1 MACVLFSRPTHDGQ
15 MSYLHHYSK
24 ELVEFAKLKNHKVI
38 NKEGIDANYKI
49 ITNIIKKQNPDFI
62 FFNGHGSPDIIC
74 GHKNEIIISSKKN
87 PDILSNKI
95 TYSLSCASAL
105 NLGEIAIDKGAIAF
119 IGYKMDFA
127 LGKDQNKEAVPSKD
141 KIAKLFLEPSN
152 LLVMSILKG
161 NKLKNAVEKSKK
173 IMKNNVLYLS
183 TTEDFPDAK
192 HYAPF
197 LFGNYIGLTICG
209 DNNYS
214 LK

>member
-15 MSYLHHYSK
+15 MSYLYHFSK
-24 ELVEFAKLKNHKVI
+24 ELVDFASLRNHKII
-38 NKEGIDANYKI
+38 NKEGVDANHKV
-49 ITNIIKKQNPDFI
+49 ITNIIKKQRPNFI
-62 FFNGHGSPDIIC
+62 FFNGHGSPDVIC

-105 NLGEIAIDKGAIAF
+105 NLGKIAIDKGAIAF
-119 IGYKMDFA
+119 IGYSMDFA
-127 LGKDQNKEAVPSKD
+127 LGKDPNNEAIPTKD

-152 LLVMSILKG
+152 FLVTSILKG
-161 NKLKNAVEKSKK
+161 STLKHAVEKSKNIIK
-173 IMKNNVLYLS
+173 ENVSYLS
-183 TTEDFPDAK
+183 TTDDFPEAK

-197 LFGNYIGLTICG
+197 LFGNYLGLTICG
-209 DNNYS
+209 DENSS